1 MQDTEKKVIISTL
14 HIRTET
20 EMLFKYKGFDT
31 TGKRVKGTV
40 NASTSEEAGQKLRT
54 QKIYY
59 ESLTPTKSFSL
70 ENFSKRQMPGEM
82 LATFSKELSSYLNS
96 GMTILTAIKL
106 LENQHEGEKKY
117 LSFLNS
123 LKTMIDEGKS
133 LYHALNSQK
142 VYALPEF
149 FVQSL
154 NIAGQSGKMVEVL
167 TNMGNFFSAQ
177 NKVKKQVKGAMVYP
191 AIIFTVAIAMTSFLI
206 AFVVPKITEIFED
219 TDQAL
224 PPITQFVLNLS
235 DFLTSYYIHM
245 IVGILLVVTLFKV
258 AYAKSDSFHRLID
271 GWLLKIPVLGALI
284 QNHELGRFSYILS
297 LMLSSGVAYAQAV
310 QLSAASFGNYRL
322 KALFDQAS
330 LKVLEGNKL
339 SNALQMAK
347 GVKLKRNFMQS
358 LALGEE
364 SSEVANIL
372 DNISHLYAEENED
385 KLKLLL
391 GLLEPFMM
399 LFIGVVVGV
408 IVSAMLLP
416 IFTMTQG
423 LK

>member
-1 MQDTEKKVIISTL
+1 
-14 HIRTET
+14 
-20 EMLFKYKGFDT
+20 MLFKYKGFDK
-31 TGKRVKGTV
+31 TGKTVKGTV
-40 NASTSEEAGQKLRT
+40 TASSTEEAGQKLRT
-54 QKIYY
+54 QNIYY
-59 ESLTPTKSFSL
+59 EKLAPTKEFSL
-70 ENFSKRQMPGEM
+70 EAFSKRQMSGEM

-117 LSFLNS
+117 VSFLNS
-123 LKTMIDEGKS
+123 IKTMIDEGKS
-133 LYHALNSQK
+133 LYVALNTQK
-142 VYALPEF
+142 VYAMPEF
-149 FVQSL
+149 FIQSL

-219 TDQAL
+219 TDQEL
-224 PPITQFVLNLS
+224 PPITQFVLNIS
-235 DFLTSYYIHM
+235 DFLTAYYMHLI
-245 IVGILLVVTLFKV
+245 IGILLIVFLFKLS
-258 AYAKSDSFHRLID
+258 YAKIDTFHRLID

-297 LMLSSGVAYAQAV
+297 LMLGSGVAYAQAV
-310 QLSAASFGNYRL
+310 QLSTASFANYKL
-322 KALFDQAS
+322 IDLFEKAS
-330 LKVLEGNKL
+330 TKVLEGNKL
-339 SNALQMAK
+339 SNALQLAK

-423 LK
+423 LS

>member
-1 MQDTEKKVIISTL
+1 
-14 HIRTET
+14 
-20 EMLFKYKGFDT
+20 MLFKYKGFDK

-40 NASTSEEAGQKLRT
+40 TANTTEEAGQKLRS
-54 QKIYY
+54 QSIYY
-59 ESLTPTKSFSL
+59 ESLEAGKTFSI
-70 ENFSKRQMPGEM
+70 EAFSKKQMPGEM
-82 LATFSKELSSYLNS
+82 LANFSKELSSYLNS
-96 GMTILTAIKL
+96 GMTILTAIRL

-117 LSFLNS
+117 VSFLNS
-123 LKTMIDEGKS
+123 VKTMIDEGKS
-133 LYHALNSQK
+133 LYHALNTQK

-149 FVQSL
+149 YIQSL

-167 TNMGNFFSAQ
+167 TNMGDFFSAQ

-191 AIIFTVAIAMTSFLI
+191 TVIFTVAIAMTSFLI

-219 TDQAL
+219 TDQEL
-224 PPITQFVLNLS
+224 PPITQFVLSIS
-235 DFLTSYYIHM
+235 DFLTHYYIHL
-245 IVGILLVVTLFKV
+245 IIGTLLFISLFRLAYNKTDIFRHFWDGILLKLP
-258 AYAKSDSFHRLID
+258 LI
-271 GWLLKIPVLGALI
+271 GPLI

-297 LMLSSGVAYAQAV
+297 LMLDSGVAYAQAV
-310 QLSAASFGNYRL
+310 KLSTASFGNYRL
-322 KALFDQAS
+322 QELFENAS

-339 SNALQMAK
+339 SNALQLSK

-372 DNISHLYAEENED
+372 NNLSVLYAEENED

-399 LFIGVVVGV
+399 LLIGTVVGV

>member
-1 MQDTEKKVIISTL
+1 
-14 HIRTET
+14 
-20 EMLFKYKGFDT
+20 MLFKYKGFDN
-31 TGKRVKGTV
+31 TGKKVKGTV
-40 NASTSEEAGQKLRT
+40 NASSPEEAGQKLRT
-54 QKIYY
+54 QNIYY
-59 ESLTPTKSFSL
+59 ESLSPTKEFSL
-70 ENFSKRQMPGEM
+70 EAFSKRQMPGEL

-96 GMTILTAIKL
+96 GMTILTAIRL

-123 LKTMIDEGKS
+123 IKTMIDEGKS
-133 LYHALNSQK
+133 LYNALNSQK

-149 FVQSL
+149 FIQSL

-177 NKVKKQVKGAMVYP
+177 NKVKKQVKGAMIYP
-191 AIIFTVAIAMTSFLI
+191 SIIFSVAVAMTSFLI

-219 TDQAL
+219 TDQKL
-224 PPITQFVLNLS
+224 PPITQFVLNIS
-235 DFLTSYYIHM
+235 DFLTGYYIHL
-245 IVGILLVVTLFKV
+245 IVGIVLLVVLFKL
-258 AYAKSDSFHRLID
+258 AYAKVDSFHRFMD
-271 GWLLKIPVLGALI
+271 GLLLKVPVLGALI

-297 LMLSSGVAYAQAV
+297 LLLDSGVAYAQAV
-310 QLSAASFGNYRL
+310 QLAAASFGNYKL
-322 KALFDQAS
+322 IELFERAS
-330 LKVLEGNKL
+330 IKVLEGNKL
-339 SNALQMAK
+339 SNALQLTK
-347 GVKLKRNFMQS
+347 GIKLKRNFMQS

-399 LFIGVVVGV
+399 LFIGAVVGV

>member
-1 MQDTEKKVIISTL
+1 
-14 HIRTET
+14 
-20 EMLFKYKGFDT
+20 MLFKYKGFDK
-31 TGKRVKGTV
+31 TGKKVKGTV
-40 NASTSEEAGQKLRT
+40 TAASVEEAGQKLRT
-54 QKIYY
+54 QNIYY
-59 ESLTPTKSFSL
+59 ESLTPTKEFSL
-70 ENFSKRQMPGEM
+70 EAFSKRQMPGE
-82 LATFSKELSSYLNS
+82 LLSTFSKELSSYLNS

-117 LSFLNS
+117 VSFLNS
-123 LKTMIDEGKS
+123 IKTMIDEGKS
-133 LYHALNSQK
+133 LYVALNTQK
-142 VYALPEF
+142 VYAMPEF
-149 FVQSL
+149 YIQSL

-191 AIIFTVAIAMTSFLI
+191 TIIFTVAIAMTSFLI

-219 TDQAL
+219 TDQEL
-224 PPITQFVLNLS
+224 PPITQFVLSIS
-235 DFLTSYYIHM
+235 DFLTTYYIHL
-245 IVGILLVVTLFKV
+245 IVGIFLFIVLFKL
-258 AYAKSDSFHRLID
+258 AYSKVDSFHILID
-271 GWLLKIPVLGALI
+271 GWLLKVPVLGALI

-310 QLSAASFGNYRL
+310 KLSTASFANYKL
-322 KALFDQAS
+322 IELFEKAS
-330 LKVLEGNKL
+330 TKVLEGNKL
-339 SNALQMAK
+339 SNALQLAK

-364 SSEVANIL
+364 SSEVAHIL

-391 GLLEPFMM
+391 SMIEPFMM

-423 LK
+423 LS

>member
-1 MQDTEKKVIISTL
+1 
-14 HIRTET
+14 
-20 EMLFKYKGFDT
+20 MLFKYKGFDK
-31 TGKRVKGTV
+31 TGKKVKGTV
-40 NASTSEEAGQKLRT
+40 TASSVEEAGQKLRT
-54 QKIYY
+54 QGIYH
-59 ESLTPTKSFSL
+59 EGLAPTKEFSL
-70 ENFSKRQMPGEM
+70 EAFSKRQMPGE
-82 LATFSKELSSYLNS
+82 LLSTFSKELSSYLNS

-106 LENQHEGEKKY
+106 LENQHEGEKRY
-117 LSFLNS
+117 VSFLNS
-123 LKTMIDEGKS
+123 IKTMIDEGKS

-142 VYALPEF
+142 VYALPDF
-149 FVQSL
+149 FLQSL
-154 NIAGQSGKMVEVL
+154 NVAGQSGKMVEVL

-177 NKVKKQVKGAMVYP
+177 NKVKKQVKGAMTYP
-191 AIIFTVAIAMTSFLI
+191 AIIFTVAIGMTAFLI

-219 TDQAL
+219 TGQEL
-224 PPITQFVLNLS
+224 PPITQFVLGLS
-235 DFLTSYYIHM
+235 DFLTSHYIAILVSIVLM
-245 IVGILLVVTLFKV
+245 IITFKV
-258 AYAKSDSFHRLID
+258 AYAKADTFHRIID
-271 GWLLKIPVLGALI
+271 SLLLKTPILGTLI

-310 QLSAASFGNYRL
+310 QLAKTTFGNYGL
-322 KALFDQAS
+322 SALFEKAS
-330 LKVLEGNKL
+330 VKVLEGNKL
-339 SNALQMAK
+339 SNALQMSK

-364 SSEVANIL
+364 SSEVAQIL
-372 DNISHLYAEENED
+372 ANISTLYAEENED

-423 LK
+423 LQ

>member
-1 MQDTEKKVIISTL
+1 
-14 HIRTET
+14 
-20 EMLFKYKGFDT
+20 MLFKYKGFDK
-31 TGKRVKGTV
+31 TGKKVKGTV
-40 NASTSEEAGQKLRT
+40 NASSTEEAGQKLRT
-54 QKIYY
+54 QNIYY
-59 ESLTPTKSFSL
+59 ESLTPTKEFSL
-70 ENFSKRQMPGEM
+70 EVFSKRQMPGEL

-123 LKTMIDEGKS
+123 IKTMIDEGKS
-133 LYHALNSQK
+133 LYNALNSQK

-191 AIIFTVAIAMTSFLI
+191 TIIFTVAIAMTSFLI

-219 TDQAL
+219 TDQKL

-235 DFLTSYYIHM
+235 DFLTTYYIYL
-245 IVGILLVVTLFKV
+245 IVGIVLFIVLFKL
-258 AYAKSDSFHRLID
+258 AYKKVDSFHRFTDSL
-271 GWLLKIPVLGALI
+271 LLKVPVLGSLI

-310 QLSAASFGNYRL
+310 QLATASFGNYKL
-322 KALFDQAS
+322 IELFKQAS
-330 LKVLEGNKL
+330 IKVLEGNKL
-339 SNALQMAK
+339 SNALQMTK

>member
-1 MQDTEKKVIISTL
+1 
-14 HIRTET
+14 
-20 EMLFKYKGFDT
+20 MLFKYKGFDKI
-31 TGKRVKGTV
+31 GKKVKGTV
-40 NASTSEEAGQKLRT
+40 TANSVEEAGQKLRT
-54 QKIYY
+54 QNIYY
-59 ESLTPTKSFSL
+59 ESLTPTKEFSL
-70 ENFSKRQMPGEM
+70 EAFSKRQMSGDM
-82 LATFSKELSSYLNS
+82 LSTFSKELSSYLNS

-117 LSFLNS
+117 VSFLNS
-123 LKTMIDEGKS
+123 IKTMIDEGKS
-133 LYHALNSQK
+133 LYVALNTQK
-142 VYALPEF
+142 VYAMPEF

-177 NKVKKQVKGAMVYP
+177 SKVKKQVKGAMVYP
-191 AIIFTVAIAMTSFLI
+191 TIIFTVAIAMTSFLI
-206 AFVVPKITEIFED
+206 AFVVPKITTIFED
-219 TDQAL
+219 TDQKL
-224 PPITQFVLNLS
+224 PPITQFVLNIS
-235 DFLTSYYIHM
+235 DFLTAYYIHLIIG
-245 IVGILLVVTLFKV
+245 IVLFITLFKL
-258 AYAKSDSFHRLID
+258 AYAKMDSFHRYID
-271 GWLLKIPVLGALI
+271 SLLLKVPVLGELI

-310 QLSAASFGNYRL
+310 QLSTASFANYKL
-322 KALFDQAS
+322 IELFEKAS
-330 LKVLEGNKL
+330 TKVLEGNKL
-339 SNALQMAK
+339 SNALQLAK

-423 LK
+423 LS

>member
-1 MQDTEKKVIISTL
+1 
-14 HIRTET
+14 
-20 EMLFKYKGFDT
+20 MLFKYKGFDKV
-31 TGKRVKGTV
+31 GKSVKGTV
-40 NASTSEEAGQKLRT
+40 NASSVEEAGQKLKT
-54 QKIYY
+54 LGIYHQG
-59 ESLTPTKSFSL
+59 LTPTKEFSL
-70 ENFSKRQMPGEM
+70 EAFSKRQMPGD
-82 LATFSKELSSYLNS
+82 LLSTFSKELSSYLNS
-96 GMTILTAIKL
+96 GMTILTAMKL
-106 LENQHEGEKKY
+106 LENQHEGEKRY
-117 LSFLNS
+117 VSFLNS
-123 LKTMIDEGKS
+123 IKTMIDEGKS
-133 LYHALNSQK
+133 LYIALNSQK
-142 VYALPEF
+142 VYSLPDF
-149 FVQSL
+149 YLQSL
-154 NIAGQSGKMVEVL
+154 NVAGQSGKMVEVL

-177 NKVKKQVKGAMVYP
+177 NKVKKQVKGAMTYP
-191 AIIFTVAIAMTSFLI
+191 LIIFTVAIAMTSFLI

-219 TDQAL
+219 TGQAL

-235 DFLTSYYIHM
+235 DFLTSHYVAI
-245 IVGILLVVTLFKV
+245 IVTFVMVVLLFKLS
-258 AYAKSDSFHRLID
+258 YAKLARFHRFID
-271 GWLLKIPVLGALI
+271 ALLLKTPVLGTLI

-310 QLSAASFGNYRL
+310 QLAKSTFGNYGL
-322 KALFDQAS
+322 LDLFEKAS
-330 LKVLEGNKL
+330 VKVLEGNKL

-364 SSEVANIL
+364 SSEVAQIL
-372 DNISHLYAEENED
+372 DNTSSLYAEENED

-423 LK
+423 LQ

>member
-1 MQDTEKKVIISTL
+1 
-14 HIRTET
+14 
-20 EMLFKYKGFDT
+20 MLFKYKGFDK
-31 TGKRVKGTV
+31 TGKKVKGTV
-40 NASTSEEAGQKLRT
+40 NASSTEEAGQKLRT
-54 QKIYY
+54 QNIYY
-59 ESLTPTKSFSL
+59 ESLTPTKKFSL
-70 ENFSKRQMPGEM
+70 EVFSKRQMPGEL

-123 LKTMIDEGKS
+123 IKTMIDEGKS
-133 LYHALNSQK
+133 LYNALNSQK

-191 AIIFTVAIAMTSFLI
+191 TIIFTVAIAMTSFLI

-219 TDQAL
+219 TDQKL

-235 DFLTSYYIHM
+235 DFLTTYYIYL
-245 IVGILLVVTLFKV
+245 IVGIVLFIVLFKL
-258 AYAKSDSFHRLID
+258 AYKKVDSFHRFTDSL
-271 GWLLKIPVLGALI
+271 LLKVPVLGSLI

-310 QLSAASFGNYRL
+310 QLATASFGNYKL
-322 KALFDQAS
+322 IELFKQAS
-330 LKVLEGNKL
+330 IKVLEGNKL
-339 SNALQMAK
+339 SNALQMTK